1 MKSFQISLIFLAAVM
16 LSGCV
21 TLAITGGTAL
31 AMSLNDRRTLGT
43 QIDDQSLESK
53 AFQAYTSVKNAESQS
68 SLSFTAFNGTLL
80 VTGQSQSQQILN
92 QVIAALKPLPS
103 LKAIQNEVEIIA
115 ESSSLTTVSDAALTT
130 KIKTKLTF
138 AKDINSNHVKV
149 VSENGEVFL
158 MGLVSK
164 QEADKIIDVVRR
176 VDGVQKV
183 IELFEII

>member
-1 MKSFQISLIFLAAVM
+1 MKHYRVFFIASVALV

-53 AFQAYTSVKNAESQS
+53 AYQAYTSVKGAVSQS

-80 VTGQSQSQQILN
+80 ITGQSQSRQTLN
-92 QVIAALKPLPS
+92 QVIVSLKTLPS

-115 ESSSLTTVSDAALTT
+115 ESSTLTTVSDVALTT
-130 KIKTKLTF
+130 KVKTKLTF
-138 AKDINSNHVKV
+138 SKDINSNHVKV
-149 VSENGEVFL
+149 ISENGEVFL

-164 QEADKIIDVVRR
+164 QEATRIIEVVRR
-176 VDGVQKV
+176 VEGVQKV

>member
-1 MKSFQISLIFLAAVM
+1 MNHFKIILLALFAM
-16 LSGCV
+16 ILSGCV
-21 TLAITGGTAL
+21 TLAITGGAAL
-31 AMSLNDRRTLGT
+31 AMSLNDRRTLGV

-53 AFQAYTSVKNAESQS
+53 SFQTYMSIQDAEAQS
-68 SLSFTAFNGTLL
+68 SLSFTAYNGTLL
-80 VTGQSQSQQILN
+80 ITGQSQSQQKLN
-92 QVIAALKPLPS
+92 QVIAALKTLPS

-115 ESSSLTTVSDAALTT
+115 QSSSLTTVSDAALTT
-130 KIKTKLTF
+130 KVKTKLTF
-138 AKDINSNHVKV
+138 AKDINSNHVKI

-164 QEADKIIDVVRR
+164 QEAAKIIDVVRR